1 MGEGPPGVF
10 LGVVEEEFG
19 EEGEGEEEEDGGEG
33 LGWHFFVSSE
43 GVVAGFWEGRS
54 FENEMGD

>member
-19 EEGEGEEEEDGGEG
+19 EEGEGEEEEDWGEGFRG
-33 LGWHFFVSSE
+33 LGWHCL
-43 GVVAGFWEGRS
+43 GVLRVCCRVLGREV
-54 FENEMGD
+54 FGGG